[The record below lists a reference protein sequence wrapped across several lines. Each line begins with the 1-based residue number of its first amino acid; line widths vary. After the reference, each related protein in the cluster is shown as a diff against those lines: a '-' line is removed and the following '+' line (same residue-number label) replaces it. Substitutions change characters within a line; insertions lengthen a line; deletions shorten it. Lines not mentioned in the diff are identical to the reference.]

1 MSEIIRRQLKEA
13 LNHEILVVMSDDRSF
28 KGTLMEFDD
37 EWLVLHDVTEGSSQ
51 NLRGWEE
58 PAISAGVIE
67 KYITW
72 KGIISEEKDKT
83 KIYRLRDVLLHMT
96 GVLRVWPLRPDLLGK
111 PEHVHIESRGSRP
124 GMENEQ
130 KTRTFK

>member
-1 MSEIIRRQLKEA
+1 MSEIIEKHLASA

-28 KGTLMEFDD
+28 KGTLMEFDND
-37 EWLVLHDVTEGSSQ
+37 WIVLHDVTEGSSQ

-83 KIYRLRDVLLHMT
+83 KIYRLRDVLLHMD
-96 GVLRVWPLRPDLLGK
+96 GILRVWLLKPELLGK
-111 PEHVHIESRGSRP
+111 PEHVHIESGSNAPSMDDRQRP
-124 GMENEQ
+124 RVA
-130 KTRTFK
+130 K